1 VFDAVLDKREREINR
16 AKSKNQQWDSDR
28 RLW

>member
-1 VFDAVLDKREREINR
+1 MQFKIKESEKLTAQ
-16 AKSKNQQWDSDR
+16 KSKNQQWDSDR